1 MLGLVLI
8 TIYLSIMD
16 APSFDFSIE
25 PAWFIDKRSEK
36 AILNGANIF
45 ESKVNREDIV
55 DATHIPFHH
64 LAIITDLDGDG
75 TNELLTITNDFTM
88 KVRHIYILFYLFN
101 DTNIIAVYRFLLLVV
116 IQRSC
121 PWASRTRHLPSDRSA
136 FSPLG

>member
-1 MLGLVLI
+1 MSFLEVFRYRDLVVLVLVVI
-8 TIYLSIMD
+8 TIYLSIIE

-45 ESKVNREDIV
+45 EGADIENKFED
-55 DATHIPFHH
+55 ASTPFHH

-88 KVRHIYILFYLFN
+88 KV
-101 DTNIIAVYRFLLLVV
+101 
-116 IQRSC
+116 
-121 PWASRTRHLPSDRSA
+121 
-136 FSPLG
+136 